1 MNGSDPLYTALDG
14 ILKDA
19 LTGTTKIVTD
29 DMVRD
34 ALQRVR
40 KANTDKDDALREMID
55 AARVVNKAAGQTVF
69 NPTALSMAVSAL
81 GEK

>member
-1 MNGSDPLYTALDG
+1 MNGSDPLYTVLDS

-29 DMVRD
+29 DVVRD

-40 KANTDKDDALREMID
+40 KANVDQDNALREMID
-55 AARVVNKAAGQTVF
+55 AARAVNKAAGQTVF

-81 GEK
+81 GKR